1 MTNMDQFARDFIA
14 RLRQVSDDD
23 EIGDL
28 VSEIYENGFEDG
40 YNEKDK
46 IDEAKSP

>member
-1 MTNMDQFARDFIA
+1 MNMDQFARDFVT
-14 RLRQVSDDD
+14 RLRQASDD
-23 EIGDL
+23 EEVCDL